1 MPFPDTIISYSV
13 RIPGEAQWSE
23 HKTEKAAH
31 HEAKNA
37 NRVCR
42 PGHKVYANHISGA
55 CTGPCEEF
63 SRA

>member
-1 MPFPDTIISYSV
+1 MLDTIISYSV

-31 HEAKNA
+31 REAKNA

-42 PGHKVYANHISGA
+42 PGHKVYANHISGNS
-55 CTGPCEEF
+55 TGPYEEPTH
-63 SRA
+63 A